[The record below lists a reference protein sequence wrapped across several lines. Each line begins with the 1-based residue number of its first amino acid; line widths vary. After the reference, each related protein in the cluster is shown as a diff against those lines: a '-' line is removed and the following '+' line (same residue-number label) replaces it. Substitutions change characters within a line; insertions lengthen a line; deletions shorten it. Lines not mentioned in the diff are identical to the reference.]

1 MERFPTAEGRVF
13 FSFTFDSF
21 LSLLRLLLFPFSRV
35 LPISLEVN
43 VAERAFSF
51 IFFHDGSNG
60 EIAGSLLTP
69 LPPHP
74 HPTFHSVVPS
84 PRLERQRFPAPF
96 LMDFFF
102 FREVEKEENRVRYA
116 GIVNLGPYCPLFFA
130 PLFFSSVVET
140 Q

>member
-69 LPPHP
+69 LPPP
-74 HPTFHSVVPS
+74 PPPDLPLSRPISTARTSAFSSAVPNG
-84 PRLERQRFPAPF
+84 F
-96 LMDFFF
+96 LF

>member
-69 LPPHP
+69 LPP
-74 HPTFHSVVPS
+74 PTPTRPSTQSSHLHGSNVSVF
-84 PRLERQRFPAPF
+84 QR
-96 LMDFFF
+96 
-102 FREVEKEENRVRYA
+102 R
-116 GIVNLGPYCPLFFA
+116 
-130 PLFFSSVVET
+130 S
-140 Q
+140 